1 MKRYYHQYSKNGEWH
16 YWGLVSLG
24 GGYKTYEDAQAM
36 INAIFGK
43 HETIK
48 PEMIRIVW
56 VEINEEF
63 PSKIIYHRD
72 NK

>member
-1 MKRYYHQYSKNGEWH
+1 MKRYYYQYPQYGEWH
-16 YWGLVSLG
+16 YWRGVGLG
-24 GGYKTYEDAQAM
+24 GGYKTYEEAQAN
-36 INAIFGK
+36 INGVFLK

-63 PSKIIYHRD
+63 PSKITYFRD
-72 NK
+72 NQ